1 MENQEFDRNEWQGK
15 RQDQVKYSE
24 TVAIVAML
32 AAIAVTVYLVVSKI
46 FF

>member
-15 RQDQVKYSE
+15 RRDQVNYGE
-24 TVAIVAML
+24 TVAIAAML
-32 AAIAVTVYLVVSKI
+32 AAIAVIVFTVVSKI

>member
-15 RQDQVKYSE
+15 RRDQVKYSE
-24 TVAIVAML
+24 TVAIAAML
-32 AAIAVTVYLVVSKI
+32 AAIAVIVFTVISKI